1 MIVLYIEVLDNHP
14 PPRRVNTIS
23 CLLNKLFYKRG
34 ISKDTLVR
42 RLASLFFFSA
52 KGGTDRTK
60 KQHTR
65 FPLVPKPSLLNNHT
79 FRFRL
84 IIWERCCIQ
93 ACEMGRSN
101 ILIAYA
107 IATMMLAHCNM

>member
-23 CLLNKLFYKRG
+23 CLLNKLFLQKGYIQGYPRP
-34 ISKDTLVR
+34 SSCVVV
-42 RLASLFFFSA
+42 FFSA